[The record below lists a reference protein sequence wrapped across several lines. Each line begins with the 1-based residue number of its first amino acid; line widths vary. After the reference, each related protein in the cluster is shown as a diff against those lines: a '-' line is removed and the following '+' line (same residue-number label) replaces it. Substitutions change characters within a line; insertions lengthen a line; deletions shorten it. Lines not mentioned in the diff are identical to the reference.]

1 MSSIEI
7 CVLILT
13 MVSVLVAVYLVS
25 FLISCRATLKRAQ
38 SLLDNAEET
47 LRIVN
52 DSLPEIAD
60 ETTQI
65 ISHVNGL
72 TGKIDRGVGLG
83 MTVLEKTPLSAIYTI
98 VGLGRSISKKFSS
111 KKQLSSKRKS
121 KKA

>member
-1 MSSIEI
+1 MSSVEI

-13 MVSVLVAVYLVS
+13 LVSVLVAIYLIN
-25 FLISCRATLKRAQ
+25 FLISCRATLKKAQ
-38 SLLDNAEET
+38 TLLDNAEET

-52 DSLPEIAD
+52 ESLPEIAD

-65 ISHVNGL
+65 ITNVSGL

-98 VGLGRSISKKFSS
+98 VGLGRSVSKKFTS
-111 KKQLSSKRKS
+111 KKKS
-121 KKA
+121 KKS